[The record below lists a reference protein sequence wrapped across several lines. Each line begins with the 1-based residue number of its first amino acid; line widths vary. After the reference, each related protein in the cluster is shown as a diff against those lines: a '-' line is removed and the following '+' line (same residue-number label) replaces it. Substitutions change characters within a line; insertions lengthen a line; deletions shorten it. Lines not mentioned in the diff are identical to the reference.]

1 MVFRRILSIL
11 WIKWNIDMRSLQCKR
26 LSEFQNGFCCRTAV
40 CTWHDKIRALC
51 NQVIGN
57 DSFVVHVFR
66 ALHTNEYWMKNRFIL
81 HLVWANI
88 LMDCFHIHH
97 SHNHSSPLS
106 LVTEENYEYNHFD
119 HFQLSEFLI
128 GVIYHIFTC
137 DGIDVCVC
145 AIYHTKSPKIL
156 ISRVLNWKYRF
167 IRKYAF
173 VSKIFPTG
181 SEEVPFQFSM
191 MLHHPFRV
199 LWCCWPLI
207 RLAQVPSHY

>member
-1 MVFRRILSIL
+1 MQPSNWQWFI
-11 WIKWNIDMRSLQCKR
+11 
-26 LSEFQNGFCCRTAV
+26 CC
-40 CTWHDKIRALC
+40 
-51 NQVIGN
+51 
-57 DSFVVHVFR
+57 VVHVFR

-181 SEEVPFQFSM
+181 FEGVPFQFSV
-191 MLHHPFRV
+191 MLHVPFRV
-199 LWCCWPLI
+199 LWYCWPLI
-207 RLAQVPSHY
+207 RLPKFQVAIKFNNLTERFHSNNWFFSKQGYFVLCKAEK